1 MALQNSLFTGVSGLR
16 NHQSM
21 MDVIGNN
28 IANVSTIG
36 FKGSR
41 MTFADTFSRFM
52 RTGTNPREGVGG
64 TNSFQIG
71 LGLLVRIKCD

>member
-1 MALQNSLFTGVSGLR
+1 MALLNPLFAGVSGLR

-28 IANVSTIG
+28 IANVNTIG

-41 MTFADTFSRFM
+41 VTFSDTFNQFLNAC
-52 RTGTNPREGVGG
+52 TNPTETTGG
-64 TNSFQIG
+64 TNTFQIG
-71 LGLLVRIKCD
+71 L